1 MQINNISAP
10 QAIIGLGNPGHN
22 FERTRH
28 NIGFLILDEL
38 SRKYNGNFR
47 VVDKAE
53 LAEVQINGYRVILAK
68 PLTYMNN
75 SGDIVPILKKI
86 GISSEHSLVIH
97 DELEFPFGKIGLKFG
112 GSARGHNGLRSI
124 ISMWS
129 DKFARLRFGIGRPEN
144 KEDVAKYVLSQFN
157 QNLIELKNKI
167 GEAVSIIESLYK
179 K

>member
-1 MQINNISAP
+1 MQINIP
-10 QAIIGLGNPGHN
+10 IPKAIIGLGNPGHD

-47 VVDKAE
+47 IIDKAE
-53 LAEVQINGYRVILAK
+53 LAEIQINGYRVILVK

-75 SGDIVPILKKI
+75 SGDVVSILKKK
-86 GISSEHSLVIH
+86 GISSEHSLVVH

-124 ISMWS
+124 ILMWS
-129 DKFARLRFGIGRPEN
+129 DKFARLRFGIGRPEK

-157 QNLIELKNKI
+157 QDPTELKNKI
-167 GEAVSIIESLYK
+167 DEAVSIIESLYK